1 MTNETIQEHIQEVE
15 NHVEKAGFSEVKFD
29 TSHTIIESSLRDD
42 MTKPSLHVK
51 AEITEEK
58 ELTNFYCIQEAF
70 NISVE
75 NGNLVLK
82 WSFELPEDF
91 LE

>member
-15 NHVEKAGFSEVKFD
+15 NHVEKAGYSDVAYK
-29 TSHTIIESSLRDD
+29 TSHNIIEPSLRDGK
-42 MTKPSLHVK
+42 TNPAVHVK

-58 ELTNFYCIQEAF
+58 ELTNFCCIQEAF

-75 NGNLVLK
+75 NGNLAVR